1 MKTLKQHIAESKALH
16 QNVNI
21 KENFKF
27 KINRNNDVYAYHP
40 TTWDELRQIIEDRYK
55 DLGTGTAEA
64 PIDFNDIDVS
74 NIVSFS
80 NENKKGIFEEIEF
93 EYIDVSDWD
102 VSKIKNMSYAFYKCD
117 YLESVGDLSK
127 WNVSNVEYMHSMFN
141 DCTHLKSVGDL
152 SDWDV
157 SKVKNMIHMFYD
169 SGITNIPDWYKE

>member
-1 MKTLKQHIAESKALH
+1 MKSLTNYIEEKLV
-16 QNVNI
+16 VN
-21 KENFKF
+21 KNY
-27 KINRNNDVYAYHP
+27 DSYQYHP
-40 TTWDELRQIIEDRYK
+40 TTWEELREIIEKRYK
-55 DLGTGTAEA
+55 EFGPGTAEA

-102 VSKIKNMSYAFYKCD
+102 VSKVKNMSYMFYKCEE
-117 YLESVGDLSK
+117 LTSVGDLSN

-141 DCTHLKSVGDL
+141 GCTHLKSVGDL

-157 SKVKNMIHMFYD
+157 SNVKNMIHMFYD
-169 SGITNIPDWYKE
+169 SRIIINTPDWYKE